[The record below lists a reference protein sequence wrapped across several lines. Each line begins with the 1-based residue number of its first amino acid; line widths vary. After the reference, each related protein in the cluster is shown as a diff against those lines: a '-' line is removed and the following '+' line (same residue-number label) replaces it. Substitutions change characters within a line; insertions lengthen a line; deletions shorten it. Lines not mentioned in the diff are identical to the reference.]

1 MRRFNPNYLVFVVFI
16 FGFYFLIPV
25 DVPNEDYEFADPSVP
40 WIVLAGD
47 SNMRGIFHDF
57 NYTGSRIIVGRNKA
71 HTCDHRWAD
80 QEFIYDDKVITM
92 RFMTRQ
98 YGILRMDNNMYNS
111 TYCGSEL
118 LKKVPNRS
126 PFPDLIWFA
135 HGLWGVGNR
144 TATCVERF
152 KLIIPVLKRW
162 SKRTRVVWQT
172 NFKIQKH
179 KSISNEYLEW
189 EISCQ
194 RLLAKK
200 YGIELF
206 DLDAVV
212 KTHENSVKGFHLTH
226 ELNHVVGNYIND
238 LILSINNK

>member
-1 MRRFNPNYLVFVVFI
+1 MKRFNPYYLVLVVFI
-16 FGFYFLIPV
+16 WGFYFSLPYDIPMEN
-25 DVPNEDYEFADPSVP
+25 DEFVSPPVP

-57 NYTGSRIIVGRNKA
+57 NYTGKREIVGRNKA
-71 HTCDHRWAD
+71 HHCDHRWAD

-92 RFMTRQ
+92 HFLTRQ
-98 YGILRMDNNMYNS
+98 YGILRMDKNMRNS
-111 TYCGSEL
+111 TYCGTEL
-118 LKKVPNRS
+118 LPKVPNRS
-126 PFPDLIWFA
+126 AFPDLIWFA
-135 HGLWGVGNR
+135 HGLWGVGNK
-144 TATCVERF
+144 TATCDERF
-152 KLIIPVLKRW
+152 KLIIPVLKKW
-162 SKRTRVVWQT
+162 AKRTRVVWQT

-200 YGIELF
+200 HGIELF

-212 KTHENSVKGFHLTH
+212 KTHENAVKGFHLTH
-226 ELNHVVGNYIND
+226 DLNHVVGNYIND
-238 LILSINNK
+238 SFLTIKNK